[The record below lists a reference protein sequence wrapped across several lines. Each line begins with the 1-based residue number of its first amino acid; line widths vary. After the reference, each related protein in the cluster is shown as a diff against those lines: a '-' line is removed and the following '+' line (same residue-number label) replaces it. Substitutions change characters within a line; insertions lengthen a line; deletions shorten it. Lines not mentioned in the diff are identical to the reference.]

1 MSNEINLSTSVKYH
15 QFKFSKN
22 QEMVKFL
29 IDSGLKE
36 DSDFYY
42 DEGVITLLDGENED
56 HRILKE
62 DEYIFFIDSCLSYWF
77 DNFGINILSKEY
89 AENIIAR
96 LKKHEK
102 IQLLEIQSK
111 YKIDCPL
118 SYSGNICKGLEDK

>member
-22 QEMVKFL
+22 KEMVKFL
-29 IDSGLKE
+29 TDLGLKE

-62 DEYIFFIDSCLSYWF
+62 DEYIFFIDSVLAFWF
-77 DNFGINILSKEY
+77 DNFGINILTKEY
-89 AENIIAR
+89 AETIIPR
-96 LKKHEK
+96 LKDHEK

-111 YKIDCPL
+111 YKINCPL
-118 SYSGNICKGLEDK
+118 SISGNCKALEGK

>member
-22 QEMVKFL
+22 KEMVKFL
-29 IDSGLKE
+29 TDDLGLKE

-42 DEGVITLLDGENED
+42 DEGVITLIDGENED
-56 HRILKE
+56 HCILKE
-62 DEYIFFIDSCLSYWF
+62 DDYVLFLDSCLSYWF
-77 DNFGINILSKEY
+77 DDFGIHILSKEN

-111 YKIDCPL
+111 YKIDCSL
-118 SYSGNICKGLEDK
+118 SISGNCKALEDK

>member
-1 MSNEINLSTSVKYH
+1 MGMIEFKTRVSYC

-29 IDSGLKE
+29 TDLGLKE

-62 DEYIFFIDSCLSYWF
+62 DEYIFFIDSVLAFWF

-89 AENIIAR
+89 AEKIIPR
-96 LKKHEK
+96 LKDHEK

-118 SYSGNICKGLEDK
+118 SISGNCKALECK